1 MINKT
6 LGLLGISA
14 KAGKIVSGT
23 DVVLENIKKRKVSL
37 VILAQDCSEKT
48 KSNIMQAIEKYK
60 IPIKEFGTIEEN
72 SKAIGKNNRAIIGI
86 TDKKLAIAILNKI
99 SGGEEFGKNQGV

>member
-14 KAGKIVSGT
+14 KAGKLVSGN
-23 DVVLENIKKRKVSL
+23 DIVLENIKKRKIKLIIIAKDTS
-37 VILAQDCSEKT
+37 DRT
-48 KSNIMQAIEKYK
+48 KKNINDECHKNK
-60 IPIKEFGTIEEN
+60 IPIIEFGTIEEN

-86 TDKKLAIAILNKI
+86 TDIKLADAILNKI
-99 SGGEEFGKNQGV
+99 SGGEDFGEN

>member
-14 KAGKIVSGT
+14 KAGKIISGT
-23 DVVLENIKKRKVSL
+23 DIVLENIKKKKVKL
-37 VILAQDCSEKT
+37 IILAKDCSEKT
-48 KSNIMQAIEKYK
+48 KNNIKLISYKYK
-60 IPIKEFGTIEEN
+60 IPFKEFGTIEEN

-86 TDKKLAIAILNKI
+86 LDNKLATAILNKI
-99 SGGEEFGKNQGV
+99 SGGEEFGEN